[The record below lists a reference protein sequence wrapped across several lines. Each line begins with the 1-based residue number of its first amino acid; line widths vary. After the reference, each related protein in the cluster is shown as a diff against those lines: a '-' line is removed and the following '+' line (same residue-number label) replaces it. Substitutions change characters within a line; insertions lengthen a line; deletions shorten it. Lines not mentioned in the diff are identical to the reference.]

1 MELSSESQLVW
12 HINEEGKQ
20 TYVLNLVATVTK
32 ARHQGRNKISY
43 CASAGTQTLGKHKQ
57 PSSTAEL
64 EKLLCYPRKCSPPIS
79 NSSQKA
85 LKVSDTFS
93 LARVIVLLQTANS
106 ILSLF
111 ICEPFRCGRKIWQN
125 EPAWLSALCYFVLL
139 N

>member
-1 MELSSESQLVW
+1 VELSSEYQLVW

-64 EKLLCYPRKCSPPIS
+64 EKPLCCPRKCSPPIS

-93 LARVIVLLQTANS
+93 LARVIVLFQTANGV
-106 ILSLF
+106 LSLF
-111 ICEPFRCGRKIWQN
+111 IREPLRCGREIWKYK
-125 EPAWLSALCYFVLL
+125 PVRLSAFCYVVLL
-139 N
+139 D